1 MNRKEI
7 PPAELEVL
15 ACVKRLGPTTA
26 RQVRETM
33 LPFRPMAHGSVVTL
47 LTRLEEKNLVTR
59 TKGPV
64 GKAFLYSVTEAAGKA
79 YRNALHRF
87 LHRVFGG
94 DTMHLVASVFETRP
108 PDSRQLEDLE
118 RLLDDLKAK
127 ARKK

>member
-1 MNRKEI
+1 MDRKEI

-47 LTRLEEKNLVTR
+47 LTRLEEKKLVTKV
-59 TKGPV
+59 KGPV
-64 GKAFLYSVTEAAGKA
+64 GKAFVYCVTETAGMV

-94 DTMHLVASVFETRP
+94 DSMNLVASVFETKP
-108 PDSRQLEDLE
+108 PDSRQLEELE
-118 RLLDDLKAK
+118 RLLDDLKTR